1 MKINISRK
9 SPELLILLMTVGSAV
24 GFAVWI
30 NLVNN
35 FAIEKVDFT
44 GAEIGILQSIRE
56 IPGFL
61 AFTVIFVLAFI
72 REQKTAYIAL
82 LFLGLGTMFTGLI
95 PTNTAFIIT
104 TVIMSIGFHYYE
116 TISISLSLQWIDKD
130 KTAEF
135 LGKVIAAR
143 SAASIVAFAL
153 VWLLFKQF
161 NLDYVWVYMVG
172 GGVTVA
178 IVLLCWRYFSV
189 FPDKVYQ
196 TKKIILRKRY
206 WLYYALQFMSGARRQ
221 IFMVFAGFLLVEKF
235 HFSVAEISLLFIVN
249 SLISIPLAPRIGKLI
264 AKIGERRTLIIEYIG
279 LAVIFVGYAIT
290 ESALIAVLLYLFDH
304 IFFSMAIALK
314 TYFQKIADPADIA
327 SSAGVSFTIN
337 HIAAVFIP
345 VLFGFIWLYSSAIV
359 FFAGAMIALVSLAL
373 ALNMPSKPYA
383 GNEVLLGKF
392 SK

>member
-1 MKINISRK
+1 MKMNISRK
-9 SPELLILLMTVGSAV
+9 SPELLILFMTVASAI
-24 GFAVWI
+24 GFAVWM

-35 FAIEKVDFT
+35 FAIERVDFT
-44 GAEIGILQSIRE
+44 GSEIGILQSIRE

-61 AFTVIFVLAFI
+61 AFTVVFVLAFI

-116 TISISLSLQWIDKD
+116 TISISLSLQWVDKD

-135 LGKVIAAR
+135 LGKVIAVR

-161 NLDYVWVYMVG
+161 HLGYVWVYMVG

-178 IVLLCWRYFSV
+178 IVLFCWRYFSV
-189 FPDKVYQ
+189 FPDKVHQ

-264 AKIGERRTLIIEYIG
+264 AKIGERRALIIEYIG

-290 ESALIAVLLYLFDH
+290 ESALLAVLLYLLDH

-345 VLFGFIWLYSSAIV
+345 ALFGFIWLYSSAIV
-359 FFAGAMIALVSLAL
+359 FYAGAMIALVSLTL
-373 ALNMPSKPYA
+373 ALNIPSKPNA
-383 GNEVLLGKF
+383 GNEVFLGRF
-392 SK
+392 S

>member
-1 MKINISRK
+1 MHMSRK
-9 SPELLILLMTVGSAV
+9 SPELLILLMTIGSAV
-24 GFAVWI
+24 GFAVWM

-35 FAIEKVDFT
+35 FAIERVNFT

-61 AFTVIFVLAFI
+61 AFTVVFVLAFI

-116 TISISLSLQWIDKD
+116 TISISLSLQWVDKD

-143 SAASIVAFAL
+143 SAASIVAFTL

-161 NLDYVWVYMVG
+161 HLDYMWVYMAG
-172 GGVTVA
+172 GGITVA
-178 IVLLCWRYFSV
+178 IVLFCWRYFSV
-189 FPDKVYQ
+189 FPDKVHQ

-221 IFMVFAGFLLVEKF
+221 IFVVFAGFLLVEKF

-264 AKIGERRTLIIEYIG
+264 AKIGERRALIIEYIG

-290 ESALIAVLLYLFDH
+290 ESALLAVLLYLLDH

-373 ALNMPSKPYA
+373 ALNMPSKPDA

-392 SK
+392 S

>member
-1 MKINISRK
+1 MKMNISRK
-9 SPELLILLMTVGSAV
+9 SPELLILFMTVASAI
-24 GFAVWI
+24 GFAVWM

-35 FAIEKVDFT
+35 FAIERVDFT

-116 TISISLSLQWIDKD
+116 TISISLSLQWVDKD

-161 NLDYVWVYMVG
+161 HLDFVWVYMVG
-172 GGVTVA
+172 GGATVA
-178 IVLLCWRYFSV
+178 IALFCWRYFSV

-264 AKIGERRTLIIEYIG
+264 AKIGERRALIIEYMG

-290 ESALIAVLLYLFDH
+290 ESALLAVLLYLLDH

-345 VLFGFIWLYSSAIV
+345 ALFGFIWLYSSAIV
-359 FFAGAMIALVSLAL
+359 FYAGAMIALVSLTL
-373 ALNMPSKPYA
+373 ALNIPSKPNA
-383 GNEVLLGKF
+383 GNEVLLGRF
-392 SK
+392 S